1 MGEDVTDHG
10 LLDLS
15 GVSLTDPVDRSAL
28 ARALSRIIKSSE
40 DGPSNSFSAS
50 I

>member
-1 MGEDVTDHG
+1 MGEDVTDRG

-15 GVSLTDPVDRSAL
+15 GLGIDAPLDQSAL
-28 ARALSRIIKSSE
+28 ANALTRILATSE

>member
-10 LLDLS
+10 LLDLRGLS
-15 GVSLTDPVDRSAL
+15 IDEPLDESAL
-28 ARALSRIIKSSE
+28 TRALTRVLATSE
-40 DGPSNSFSAS
+40 DGPSNSFTAS